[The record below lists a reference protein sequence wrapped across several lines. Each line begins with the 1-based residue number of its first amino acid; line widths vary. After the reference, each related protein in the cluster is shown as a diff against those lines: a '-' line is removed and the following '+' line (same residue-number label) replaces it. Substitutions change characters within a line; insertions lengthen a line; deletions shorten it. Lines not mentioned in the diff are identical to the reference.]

1 MTSRIAHFASLAR
14 TAAWSSLAILLY
26 WLIIARLQTDL
37 LAIHAHDLINSI
49 SISPILVVGIV
60 LLTGICVLAQRRF
73 SRIFGQ
79 NISYFAVGLLLAA
92 VLVILILYFPL
103 VYPLSSNPN
112 IVSIIVTFIL
122 PVLAVLAAN
131 LNWIRTPFQSPD
143 VPHDTPKHHEPR
155 RSEADIEGLLSIVS
169 TEPHGN
175 VRLAVSAIRLRA
187 HSMMHR
193 ATGILY
199 VIIAVLIIT
208 ALFIVFAGKIA
219 EIGINR
225 FDPLAELNAER
236 TDLRERIRWLRD
248 EQVSVEHQAVVLTRQ
263 LADIKSEL
271 SRLPIDHDDFTDYL
285 LQSMDERTTN
295 LQGGLK
301 SIEIR
306 KSQVPSEIRLIENR
320 LRSLDGAIDKAR
332 SDVLD
337 AMIGKVTDRNKGGL
351 ESITDTELLVAASL
365 TRVGVLVVA
374 IYLVQI
380 LVQLYRYNTRLA
392 ENYFAHADALL
403 LRKHLGAEEHKA
415 LQDALHPDVPYGKEP
430 KPFWQRKNGRG
441 GGVFRRRR
449 SDDRPQ
455 NQDESDD

>member
-1 MTSRIAHFASLAR
+1 MNSRFAHFASMAR

-26 WLIIARLQTDL
+26 WMIIANLQLDL
-37 LAIHAHDLINSI
+37 LALQARDLIETI
-49 SISPILVVGIV
+49 AISPILVVSIV
-60 LLTGICVLAQRRF
+60 LLSGICVLAHRRF

-79 NISYFAVGLLLAA
+79 NISYVAVGLILAA

-103 VYPLSSNPN
+103 EYPLSSNPD

-143 VPHDTPKHHEPR
+143 VTQHAPKHHEPR
-155 RSEADIEGLLSIVS
+155 RSEADIERLLSTIS

-199 VIIAVLIIT
+199 VIIAVLIVT

-236 TDLRERIRWLRD
+236 TDLQERVSWLRD
-248 EQVSVEHQAVVLTRQ
+248 EQVSVELQAVVLTRQ
-263 LADIKSEL
+263 LADIKSKVA
-271 SRLPIDHDDFTDYL
+271 RLPIDHDDFTGFL
-285 LQSMDERTTN
+285 LQSMDEQTAN

-301 SIEIR
+301 SVEVR
-306 KSQVPSEIRLIENR
+306 KSQVPLEIGLIENR
-320 LRSLDGAIDKAR
+320 LVSLDNAIDRAR
-332 SDVLD
+332 SDVLS

-403 LRKHLGAEEHKA
+403 LRKHLGAEDHKA

-441 GGVFRRRR
+441 RGIFGRRK
-449 SDDRPQ
+449 SDQSSPEQ
-455 NQDESDD
+455 EESGE